1 MSRPAKA
8 LPTVAASQ
16 GEDASLAFARNV
28 VRTRFEDL
36 PPAAVRAARANIMD
50 GIAGALAATTT
61 TPAGG
66 EMAELAKE
74 LGGKPEASLIGFGG
88 KVPAHMA
95 AWVNAALVHSLNY
108 NDIFDAYWSHPGG
121 TLLPVALASAERAG
135 RVSGKEFL
143 TAYVLG
149 LDMMGRLGRAVF
161 PPKPVRDW
169 ASYGWLPPQIFGYF
183 GGAAVAGRLLGLT
196 ETQQL
201 SAFGLAYS
209 QAAGNMEPLF
219 GVGADKGIYQSYPAQ
234 QSILSVL
241 MAQKGIAGA
250 PRSLEGKA
258 GLFRLFFHGEYDPE
272 ALTADLGRRYMAEE
286 LGMYAFPCCG
296 YTQAYVAETL
306 KLVREKQIR
315 PADVE
320 SVTLFVGP
328 RAMNLCEPREVRC
341 SPRNI
346 SEAQMSIPFTVA
358 TAIAKGT
365 PRIEHFTPQGLRDPE
380 ILAMAAKVRW
390 QADPACDKS
399 YGTAIIDAGVEIG
412 LKGGRNARFRYHG
425 VRYGH
430 PQNPIGEA
438 ELKEKY
444 RDCMPSSAKPMT
456 AAATAELIS
465 TLDRLESLED
475 VSPILQMIA

>member
-50 GIAGALAATTT
+50 GIAVALAATTT
-61 TPAGG
+61 TPACR

-135 RVSGKEFL
+135 RVNGKEFL

-196 ETQQL
+196 EAQQL

-444 RDCMPSSAKPMT
+444 RDCMSYSAKPMT

-465 TLDRLESLED
+465 TLDRLESLDD
-475 VSPILQMIA
+475 VSPILQMIS